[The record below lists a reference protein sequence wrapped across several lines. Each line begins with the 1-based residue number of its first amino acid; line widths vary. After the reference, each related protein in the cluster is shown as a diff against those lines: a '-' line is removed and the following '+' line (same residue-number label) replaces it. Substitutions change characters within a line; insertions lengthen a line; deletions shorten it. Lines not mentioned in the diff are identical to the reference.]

1 MSSYND
7 EPRPV
12 RRTSS
17 AGGTPVRRTSS
28 SGDTPVRRTT
38 SASGTPMRRT
48 SSASG
53 TPMRRTS
60 SASGTPVHR
69 TTSTGGTPVRRT
81 APASRSGSS
90 AGSVRRPSAAKTQR
104 PGSSAAKTKKK
115 NLTFLTVIAGVF
127 ASLWLLI
134 KTIFSVFPFI
144 SKKFDRFRK
153 NETTTIIT
161 NALLGAALILLVLG
175 IIALCFPS
183 LRAGYG
189 RMIAKSG
196 NYEQAL
202 AIANELEQKDEA
214 VDKADKL
221 RRITAEEAIKGGMY
235 DTALNAL
242 ADVPANDEQAA
253 RLISKARLGKANAL
267 FDAGSYAEAAELYDM
282 LPDSMGAGGYS
293 DCLCCMAVEAYYRND
308 EGEMHQLLL
317 SANDAENRIRAAII
331 KVTGSSAE
339 ADKLIGGGIF
349 NAETIA
355 RLKTNMQAVLDA
367 QKNLP
372 TGRIAVGDEH
382 TVGLR
387 ANGTVIATGDNSKG
401 QCNVSGWT
409 NVKMVAAGAYHTVAL
424 NSNGTVTGVGDNSQG
439 QLNVGAWRDIVMI
452 ACSQYDTIGLK
463 SDGTVVSCGMHS
475 YDLAGWHDVT
485 SVCGGSYSAGCLYNQ
500 GSMHSTHKSAQLSA
514 GKLLSSLS
522 VSGAYSA
529 GVMFDGSLC
538 SSFDGAPAWTGL
550 VRVTAGSTG
559 IFAITNQGAVKS
571 FFFRPSDSVNMQI
584 SGKALEIASSGT
596 HHVIL
601 TSEGRVYAFGDNSK
615 GQCSTGSWNLN

>member
-38 SASGTPMRRT
+38 SASGTPVHRT
-48 SSASG
+48 SSAGG
-53 TPMRRTS
+53 TPVRRTS
-60 SASGTPVHR
+60 SASGTPV
-69 TTSTGGTPVRRT
+69 RRT
-81 APASRSGSS
+81 SPASRSSS

-104 PGSSAAKTKKK
+104 PGSTAAGKKKK
-115 NLTFLTVIAGVF
+115 NFTFLTFIAAFF
-127 ASLWLLI
+127 ASLWLVI

-153 NETTTIIT
+153 SETAAIVT

-189 RMIAKSG
+189 WMSAKSG
-196 NYEQAL
+196 NYEKAL
-202 AIANELEQKDEA
+202 SIANDLEQEDEA
-214 VDKADKL
+214 VEKADKL
-221 RRITAEEAIKGGMY
+221 RRITAEKAIKGGMY

-242 ADVPANDEQAA
+242 ADVSVNDEQTA
-253 RLISKARLGKANAL
+253 RLMSNARLGKANAL
-267 FDAGSYAEAAELYDM
+267 FEAGSYEEAAELYDL
-282 LPDSMGAGGYS
+282 LPDSMGADGYS
-293 DCLCCMAVEAYYRND
+293 DCLCCMAVEAYYKND

-317 SANDAENRIRAAII
+317 SADDAENRIRAAII
-331 KVTGSSAE
+331 HVTGSSAE

-372 TGRIAVGDEH
+372 TGRIAAGDEH

-387 ANGTVIATGDNSKG
+387 ADGTVVAVGDNSKG

-409 NVKMVAAGAYHTVAL
+409 NVKMIAAGAYHTVAL
-424 NSNGTVTGVGDNSQG
+424 NSNGTVTGTGDNSQG
-439 QLNVGAWRDIVMI
+439 QLEVGAWTDIVMI

-463 SDGTVVSCGMHS
+463 RDGTVVSCGMHS
-475 YDLAGWHDVT
+475 YDVAGWHDVT
-485 SVCGGSYSAGCLYNQ
+485 AVCGGSYSAGCLYNQ

-550 VRVTAGSTG
+550 VRVTASPTG

-571 FFFRPSDSVNMQI
+571 FFFRPSDSVNMQV
-584 SGKALEIASSGT
+584 SGKALEIVSSGT

-601 TSEGRVYAFGDNSK
+601 TSEGKVYAFGENSM
-615 GQCSTGSWNLN
+615 GQCNTGSWKLN